1 MSDAVSYDS
10 GPESEYDFSQLE
22 DAKEEKGEGGRSLSG
37 FRKKLGG
44 NLSGRKPPAAIKLK
58 GSDQ

>member
-10 GPESEYDFSQLE
+10 GPESEYDFSNLE
-22 DAKEEKGEGGRSLSG
+22 DAKEEKPEGGGRSLSG

-44 NLSGRKPPAAIKLK
+44 NLSGRKP
-58 GSDQ
+58 

>member
-1 MSDAVSYDS
+1 MSDAISYDS

-22 DAKEEKGEGGRSLSG
+22 DAKGGEDDDEEGKGGRSLSG

-44 NLSGRKPPAAIKLK
+44 NLSGRKPP
-58 GSDQ
+58 S